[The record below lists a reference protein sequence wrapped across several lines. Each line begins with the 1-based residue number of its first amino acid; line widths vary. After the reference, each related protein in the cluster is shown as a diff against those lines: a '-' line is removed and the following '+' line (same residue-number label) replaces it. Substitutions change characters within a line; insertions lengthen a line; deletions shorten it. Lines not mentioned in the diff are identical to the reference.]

1 MVDDFGDGWNG
12 NTLAI
17 NNDSV
22 LDRFLVGTSSSCR
35 SSFIFIYIYIVV
47 ICRYFSFYKC

>member
-1 MVDDFGDGWNG
+1 MKKFLFSLLFLIPFLTFSQDCTQLYVYMIDDYGDGWNG

-22 LDRFLVGTSSSCR
+22 TLLDGE
-35 SSFIFIYIYIVV
+35 
-47 ICRYFSFYKC
+47 